1 MRQEIADFM
10 NLLFWDSLSI
20 RHLFIEMFSQKIF
33 DESYSQLTL
42 SPKNIEAS
50 LRTVLM
56 SLERKDNQSIL
67 DKLNSEFIK
76 INVCFEETDK
86 TMLQKYHDSGI
97 VYAEADLCIY
107 IYVNERFFDIVNSV
121 ELTQQSD
128 ELTQLSKDIFKI
140 YSHEITH
147 VEQNQ
152 KQRVNQPTLLPPQN
166 SSLSERDRYLSNVRE
181 IDAHARE
188 LANYLLSSK
197 FSKKEIERLL
207 TTKQGYQELMNNHVF
222 KIYFDNFGM
231 ASYLPKHQ
239 RDKDS
244 QWRVTVFKRFK
255 KRVCDFLLLDE
266 SFMYH
271 KEFRF
276 C

>member
-1 MRQEIADFM
+1 MKQEIADFM

-67 DKLNSEFIK
+67 DKLNSEFIR

-86 TMLQKYHDSGI
+86 TMPQKYPDSGI

-107 IYVNERFFDIVNSV
+107 IYVNKNFFDIVNSV

-128 ELTQLSKDIFKI
+128 ELTQLSKDIFTI
-140 YSHEITH
+140 YSHEITY

-152 KQRVNQPTLLPPQN
+152 KQKVNQPTLLPPQN
-166 SSLSERDRYLSNVRE
+166 CSLSERDRYLSNVRE

-197 FSKKEIERLL
+197 LSKKEIERLL

-222 KIYFDNFGM
+222 KLYFDNFGR
-231 ASYLPKHQ
+231 ASSLPKHQ
-239 RDKDS
+239 QDKDS
-244 QWRVTVFKRFK
+244 KWRITVFKRFK

-266 SFMYH
+266 GFIYQ
-271 KEFRF
+271 KDFRF